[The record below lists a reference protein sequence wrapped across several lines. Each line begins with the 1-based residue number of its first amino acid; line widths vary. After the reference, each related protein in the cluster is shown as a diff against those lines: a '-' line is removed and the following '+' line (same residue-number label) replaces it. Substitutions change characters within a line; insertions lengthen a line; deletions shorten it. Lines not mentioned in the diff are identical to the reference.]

1 MRARKKEIY
10 GKNGSGNMRG
20 REIEIRGTRRKGEQE
35 TGTGKIAGSKYNRWY
50 KVIRKERIPE
60 YLQKGREE
68 RSWSRIARFRL
79 SNEVREGLYYII
91 GKEEKK
97 RKCRICEREEET

>member
-1 MRARKKEIY
+1 MKYEVLEERENRKQ
-10 GKNGSGNMRG
+10 
-20 REIEIRGTRRKGEQE
+20 EQE
-35 TGTGKIAGSKYNRWY
+35 RIEKIAGSKYNRWY

-68 RSWSRIARFRL
+68 KSWSRIARFRL
-79 SNEVREGLYYII
+79 GNEVREGLYW
-91 GKEEKK
+91 KEEEK